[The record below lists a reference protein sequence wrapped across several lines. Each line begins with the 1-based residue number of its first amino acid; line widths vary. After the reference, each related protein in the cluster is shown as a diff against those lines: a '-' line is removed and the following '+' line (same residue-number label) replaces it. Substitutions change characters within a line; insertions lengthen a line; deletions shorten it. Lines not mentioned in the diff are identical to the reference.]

1 MGIDIQRKKGG
12 IMVMP
17 KKGNN
22 DVSQTVAA
30 IDVIL
35 TLKDQQETK
44 DNEIL
49 FNILADN
56 EQLLKDQLVR
66 LCRPSKP
73 SKKE

>member
-1 MGIDIQRKKGG
+1 MA
-12 IMVMP
+12 MP

-22 DVSQTVAA
+22 DVSQTAAA
-30 IDVIL
+30 IDIIQS
-35 TLKDQQETK
+35 LKDQQETK